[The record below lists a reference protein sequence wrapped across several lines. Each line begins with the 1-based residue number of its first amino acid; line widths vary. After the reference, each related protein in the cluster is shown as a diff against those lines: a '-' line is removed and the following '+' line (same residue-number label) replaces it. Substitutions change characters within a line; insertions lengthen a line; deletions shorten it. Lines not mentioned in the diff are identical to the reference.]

1 MPDTLIDD
9 ASGDVR
15 AALTEL
21 QGGVP
26 ELSTDQPIEAPS
38 RPAEPKEPDAEVER
52 MAQRAADVIE
62 GPKAVRERQRRE
74 PNRGEGGRFAAKE
87 AKAEVPDANLVDI
100 VSKVES
106 AIDAQDGKR
115 APMSKEARDA
125 GWPRG
130 FWQVERGR
138 A

>member
-15 AALTEL
+15 AGLTGL
-21 QGGVP
+21 QGGGP
-26 ELSTDQPIEAPS
+26 ELSTDQPVEAPS

-74 PNRGEGGRFAAKE
+74 RGNAKHCRTAPPQAGRPNPARAVQGLSGGIRRALLP
-87 AKAEVPDANLVDI
+87 AERRCWLDKPLSRIGALL
-100 VSKVES
+100 
-106 AIDAQDGKR
+106 
-115 APMSKEARDA
+115 
-125 GWPRG
+125 
-130 FWQVERGR
+130 
-138 A
+138 